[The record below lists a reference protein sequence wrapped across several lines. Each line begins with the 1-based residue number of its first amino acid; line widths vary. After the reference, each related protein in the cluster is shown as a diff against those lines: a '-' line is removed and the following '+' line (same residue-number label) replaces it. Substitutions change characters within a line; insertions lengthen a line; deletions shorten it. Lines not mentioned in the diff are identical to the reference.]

1 MPSGYTTAL
10 PTSVA
15 LDVGILYYGGTTVFG
30 VSEGG
35 LRVVTNKEHQNIAFD
50 NKRSKIQGLDRTLSD
65 DMVISGEFIQI
76 TDAMFTADL
85 LEPGAT
91 PTTSGTPTTVTYTP
105 YGHSALFAAGDYI
118 SNLRYEVTRGDAK
131 KVCWVASVAFVEKY
145 EIISQDKNTTKV
157 SVELHSRLGAT
168 DAATSTD
175 KASYSVQ
182 VVG

>member
-15 LDVGILYYGGTTVFG
+15 LDVGILYYSSTTVFG

-35 LRVVTNKEHQNIAFD
+35 LRVVTNKEHQNINFD
-50 NKRSKIQGLDRTLSD
+50 NKRSKIVGLDRTLSD
-65 DMVISGEFIQI
+65 DLVISGEFIQI

-105 YGHSALFAAGDYI
+105 YGHSALFATGDYI

-145 EIISQDKNTTKV
+145 EIIMQDKSAAKISCEFT
-157 SVELHSRLGAT
+157 SILSLT

-175 KASYSVQ
+175 KPSYVIQ

>member
-15 LDVGILYYGGTTVFG
+15 LDVGILYYSSTTVFG
-30 VSEGG
+30 VSDGG
-35 LRVVTNKEHQNIAFD
+35 LRASPQKEWQNIPFD
-50 NKRSKIQGLDRTLSD
+50 NKRDDIETLDRTLKAPLI
-65 DMVISGEFIQI
+65 ISGEFIQLS
-76 TDAMFTADL
+76 DAMFSADL

-118 SNLRYEVTRGDAK
+118 AGLRYEVTRADSK
-131 KVCWVASVAFVEKY
+131 KVCWVAAYAFVEKY